1 MQLLN
6 VTRHDGY
13 LLIHTDKGI
22 KRRKLSDEN
31 IIELEK
37 KCKLLIGKEI
47 YQTTWEGWDHQ
58 YWFDEI
64 FPVKETTSKNK
75 T

>member
-1 MQLLN
+1 MKLLN
-6 VTRHDGY
+6 VTWLEGY

-22 KRRKLSDEN
+22 KRKKLNNDN

-37 KCKLLIGKEI
+37 KCISLIGKEI
-47 YQTTWEGWDHQ
+47 YQTTLAGWDHQ

-64 FPVKETTSKNK
+64 FPVNDTIIQNK